1 MFLLL
6 TSTGPVFSLPIRVR
20 IEAIHAY
27 GVNGDRG
34 NAWISFGYQSEI
46 DVVESA
52 HAIDSAIH
60 YAQNH
65 DVPVIVVAQFDD
77 PKEVG

>member
-6 TSTGPVFSLPIRVR
+6 TSTGTGHLPIRVR

-27 GVNGDRG
+27 GVNGDRDTT
-34 NAWISFGYQSEI
+34 WVVFGPQSEI
-46 DVVESA
+46 EVAESV
-52 HAIDSAIH
+52 HAIDSAIR
-60 YAQNH
+60 YAQVH
-65 DVPVIVVAQFDD
+65 YIPVVVVDQFDG